1 MFGKY
6 NLNNLQFRL
15 RSKVIVASNP
25 VAATLTSVIAPVS
38 SKELLDIQA
47 ATDGRFTLKHFM
59 RHDKNTRLN

>member
-38 SKELLDIQA
+38 SKALLDIQA
-47 ATDGRFTLKHFM
+47 TTDC
-59 RHDKNTRLN
+59 